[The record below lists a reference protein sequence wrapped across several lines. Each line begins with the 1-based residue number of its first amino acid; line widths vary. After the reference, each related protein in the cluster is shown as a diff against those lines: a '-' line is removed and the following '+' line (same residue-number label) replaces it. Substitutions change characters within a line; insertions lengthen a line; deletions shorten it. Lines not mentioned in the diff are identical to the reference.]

1 MKDQGPISGPLC
13 LWVHLIH
20 RFPCQHHSLLPIA
33 LGPAFETLSY
43 LASSYVLFLRSLLML
58 FLPLRLYSQAPP
70 RFGILPIHQI
80 NATSPKKPPQ
90 SLQEKNSHFS
100 AGMRDEDPCE
110 APLHLSVLISEIC
123 KTQPITTK

>member
-1 MKDQGPISGPLC
+1 
-13 LWVHLIH
+13 
-20 RFPCQHHSLLPIA
+20 
-33 LGPAFETLSY
+33 
-43 LASSYVLFLRSLLML
+43 ML
-58 FLPLRLYSQAPP
+58 FLPLRMYSQAPA
-70 RFGILPIHQI
+70 FGILPVHQI

-123 KTQPITTK
+123 KTQPITTE